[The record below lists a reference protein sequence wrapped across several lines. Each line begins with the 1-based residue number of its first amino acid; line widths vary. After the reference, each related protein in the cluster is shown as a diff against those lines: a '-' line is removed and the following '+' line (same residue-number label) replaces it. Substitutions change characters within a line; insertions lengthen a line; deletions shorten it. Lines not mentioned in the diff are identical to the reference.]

1 MRQEAQ
7 LLEKEIVPLINVSTK
22 LQEQI
27 IYQTQTT
34 EKYSSE
40 IDALRREL
48 DSLHDLIEKRSEE
61 VQTNHDDL
69 TNAIKQSELM
79 NNEIRAQININKAN
93 HRQLTNQLEKARKS
107 KEQEQHALT
116 TQLNELKKTYE
127 EKKLG

>member
-40 IDALRREL
+40 IDVLCREL